1 MANNQFGNAKNTI
14 EADFLS
20 VIEDFDLEV
29 TNEAYDMEMQRA
41 NVSDEPVEYT
51 SEVANM
57 NKVVVEL
64 DRYDDFAA
72 LKIKPK
78 DYEAETEDGYGIHLR
93 EGQLEP
99 IYTHQKEAARR
110 FLSEHRGFGMLA
122 DVVGSGKTFEAGVV
136 LSELAIRGCIRSML
150 VVAPEQVYSA
160 WIEVLESYFGLGK
173 GVLNELDA
181 NPNWR
186 ELTKVQGNFRY
197 LAKPCI
203 VKMEDFVRWDRAQ
216 TNILFDVIVVDEAH
230 HLCDSE
236 GEFIGAME
244 LLSYLMKIKKDANK
258 KYCLLLTAT
267 PHSGNLENM
276 FNLWYFIRCEGGK
289 SEDFR
294 PETLTHSEEYLREK
308 RYYKDHIC
316 RGATTVMEFIN
327 KVKIQEVEE
336 NDAYLKELL
345 NYLKVSFAQYSGL
358 TEAERLERISQFLR
372 EHDEIA
378 ANVRKRVASAYHNGV
393 LRPIMVRQANNG
405 LAKKKSAINYLFYP
419 TESNDK
425 VVTLQNEKRNG
436 LIQVDV
442 ENLNN
447 NQAIEVDGKKL
458 SLRAYIKSYESGVLD
473 ESVTRDHITQF
484 ITDKFFNGIGVKPE
498 LFKKVGSLG
507 YYKGQLLEMPLNV
520 SNEFYPVRLG
530 NKQKCIDAKLEKLKE
545 LLRLNMNS
553 RVIVFFDYDKKRS
566 AETVEKV
573 EKALREE
580 ADLSE
585 RLLLGVSTN
594 QREIESEFETDKW
607 DNGILLVKEAAF
619 TEGINLQSAN
629 IIINFEVSPDPLAM
643 DQRIGR
649 AFRLGQKHDVVI
661 YSFADM
667 CKLEGYALMYFSG
680 IGLIT
685 SSGGDATILAGSN
698 NERMVTIRCPSCGRV
713 ELRSQEEYEKW
724 RFEDSD
730 NLYCTNRKC
739 RMDNIRGTLMNE
751 ISVYNF
757 KCDKNEAHVFT
768 RSVADEGYFCV
779 SSSDIQQ
786 GMMQETAMRSSMCS
800 HGNKKDRSFYC
811 RKICALAHCE
821 FFTRG
826 DMAGQCKALEEYN
839 KNKNIDDAELMC
851 YCETCPHQQLCKTR
865 GCMVGVG
872 ADSIK
877 KCGDCRF
884 SMCNPKPHEIVFNDK
899 WEAKCPKC
907 TGKIRP
913 IMARTFATYIRGA
926 WDYQFDGGEAFCRNL
941 GNERAHIAEIKEI
954 LEKDEEQR

>member
-1 MANNQFGNAKNTI
+1 MANNEFGNAKSMI
-14 EADFLS
+14 ESEFLS

-29 TNEAYDMEMQRA
+29 TDEAYDTETQRA

-51 SEVANM
+51 KEVAKM
-57 NKVVVEL
+57 NNVVVEL

-72 LKIKPK
+72 LKIKPM
-78 DYEAETEDGYGIHLR
+78 DYQALTEDGYGIHLR
-93 EGQLEP
+93 EGQLDP
-99 IYTHQKEAARR
+99 IYNHQKEAARR

-160 WIEVLESYFGLGK
+160 WIDVLESCFGLGK
-173 GVLNELDA
+173 GVLQELNAAPDWQKLIGRQD
-181 NPNWR
+181 NIN
-186 ELTKVQGNFRY
+186 Y

-203 VKMEDFVRWDRAQ
+203 VKMEDFVQWDKNL
-216 TNILFDVIVVDEAH
+216 NILFDVIVVDEAH

-236 GEFIGAME
+236 GEYIGAME
-244 LLSYLMKIKKDANK
+244 LLSNLMEIKKRADK

-276 FNLWYFIRCEGGK
+276 FNLWYFIRCEGGR
-289 SEDFR
+289 SDDFR

-308 RYYKDHIC
+308 RYYKEHIC

-327 KVKIQEVEE
+327 KVKRREIEE
-336 NDAYLKELL
+336 NDEYCKELL
-345 NYLKVSFAQYSGL
+345 KFLGVSISQYETL
-358 TEAERLERISQFLR
+358 TEAERLERVNKFLKENKEIS
-372 EHDEIA
+372 
-378 ANVRKRVASAYHNGV
+378 ANVRKKVASAYHNGV

-405 LAKKKSAINYLFYP
+405 LAKKKTAINYMFYP
-419 TESNDK
+419 TESTASVITVKD
-425 VVTLQNEKRNG
+425 EKGINT
-436 LIQVDV
+436 IQVNVD
-442 ENLNN
+442 NLNN
-447 NQAIEVDGKKL
+447 NQAIVAEGKTL
-458 SLRAYIKSYESGVLD
+458 SLRNYIKSYESGVQD
-473 ESVTRDHITQF
+473 ESVTRQHISQF
-484 ITDKFFNGIGVKPE
+484 ITGKFFDGMGVRAD
-498 LFKKVGSLG
+498 LFKKNGSLG
-507 YYKGQLLEMPLNV
+507 YYKAQLEEMPLNV
-520 SNEFYPVRLG
+520 VNEFYPIRLA
-530 NKQKCIDAKLEKLKE
+530 NDEKCIDVKIEKLKE
-545 LLRLNMNS
+545 LVRLNMNS
-553 RVIVFFDYDKKRS
+553 RVIIFFDYDRKRA

-573 EKALREE
+573 EAALRAEE
-580 ADLSE
+580 DLKD
-585 RLLLGVSTN
+585 RLLLGVSAN
-594 QREIESEFETDKW
+594 QREVESEFETDKW

-649 AFRLGQKHDVVI
+649 AFRLGQKNDVLI

-698 NERMVTIRCPSCGRV
+698 NERMVTLRCPSCGKV

-724 RFEDSD
+724 RFDDSD
-730 NLYCTNRKC
+730 NLYCINRKC

-779 SSSDIQQ
+779 STSDIQQ
-786 GMMQETAMRSSMCS
+786 GMMRETAMRSSMCGTG
-800 HGNKKDRSFYC
+800 HRKDRSFYC
-811 RKICALAHCE
+811 RKICALSHCE
-821 FFTRG
+821 LFTRG
-826 DMAGQCKALEEYN
+826 EMAGQCKALEEYN

-851 YCETCPHQQLCKTR
+851 YCETCPNQQMCKTR
-865 GCMVGVG
+865 GCIVGVG
-872 ADSIK
+872 AESIK
-877 KCGDCRF
+877 KCGDCRY
-884 SMCNPKPHEIVFNDK
+884 SMCRPKPHEIVFNDK
-899 WEAKCPKC
+899 WEADCPKC
-907 TGKIRP
+907 SGKIRP

-954 LEKDEEQR
+954 LEKDEELR